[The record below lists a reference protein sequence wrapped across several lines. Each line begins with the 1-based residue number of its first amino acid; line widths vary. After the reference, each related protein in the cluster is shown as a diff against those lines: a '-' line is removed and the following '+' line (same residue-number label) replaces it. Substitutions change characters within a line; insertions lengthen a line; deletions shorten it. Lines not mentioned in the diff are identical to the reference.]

1 METTRLRYH
10 PSKTKETV
18 RFSAGFKRNKARPL

>member
-18 RFSAGFKRNKARPL
+18 RLSAGFKRNKARPL